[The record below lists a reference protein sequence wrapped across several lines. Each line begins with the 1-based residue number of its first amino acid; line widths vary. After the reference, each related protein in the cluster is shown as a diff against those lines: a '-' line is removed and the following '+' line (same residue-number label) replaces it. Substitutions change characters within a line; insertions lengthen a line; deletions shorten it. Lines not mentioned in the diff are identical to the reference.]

1 MLKKNL
7 VLEHDMA
14 RERYS
19 DAVFLCAFSESVSL
33 PTELVGSEAQQLG
46 RLDPTLLAAGFVFTA
61 RAEEAFYLS
70 NNLPEQLRLIFA
82 GINSRRLDE
91 DALENACQRASR
103 LIVESYMLED
113 FISQAYL
120 ALRNTGLE
128 NTSLHVR
135 RERSSQIESGDG
147 RRSAILA
154 LKRLWARD
162 WSFDA
167 VLARLDTTGSVALE
181 ERPALV
187 FAGRGGTPD
196 SNLSS
201 VASRALGLSVRAF
214 ADGEKVVGLV

>member
-1 MLKKNL
+1 M
-7 VLEHDMA
+7 
-14 RERYS
+14 
-19 DAVFLCAFSESVSL
+19 FLCAFSESVSL
-33 PTELVGSEAQQLG
+33 PTELVGTEARQLG
-46 RLDPTLLAAGFVFTA
+46 RLDPTLLATGFVFTA

-82 GINSRRLDE
+82 GLNPRRLDE

-113 FISQAYL
+113 FIAQAYL

-128 NTSLHVR
+128 NASLHVR
-135 RERSSQIESGDG
+135 RERSKTLENTLESGDG
-147 RRSAILA
+147 RRGAILA

-167 VLARLDTTGSVALE
+167 VLERLDTTGSVALE

-187 FAGRGGTPD
+187 FAGHGGTPD
-196 SNLSS
+196 PNLSG
-201 VASRALGLSVRAF
+201 VASRALGVSVRAL
-214 ADGEKVVGLV
+214 ADGGKIVGLE